1 MRPTIRGIALVP
13 LVAALLLAACGEAPS
28 DEHVIDE
35 PATVQEVEDGEV
47 ARVTI
52 TQKAAER
59 LDVQTAL
66 VEAVGERTVVPSAA
80 VLVDPAGDF
89 WVFTN
94 PEPLVFVRH
103 KISIDYEEGNQA
115 FLTDGP
121 PAGSKI
127 VTVGVAELYGAEY
140 GVGH

>member
-1 MRPTIRGIALVP
+1 MRPTFRGIALVP

-35 PATVQEVEDGEV
+35 PATVEEVEGQEV

-59 LDVQTAL
+59 LDIQTAV
-66 VEAVGERTVVPSAA
+66 VETAGERTVVPSAA
-80 VLVDPAGDF
+80 VIVDPAGDF

-103 KISIDYEEGNQA
+103 KISIDYEDGNQA

-127 VTVGVAELYGAEY
+127 VTVGVAELYGTEY

>member
-35 PATVQEVEDGEV
+35 PATVEEVEGQEV
-47 ARVTI
+47 ARVTL

-59 LDVQTAL
+59 LDIQTAV
-66 VEAVGERTVVPSAA
+66 VEPAGERTVVPSAS

-103 KISIDYEEGNQA
+103 KISIDYEEGDQV
-115 FLTDGP
+115 FLSDGP

-127 VTVGVAELYGAEY
+127 VTVGVAELYGTEY

>member
-59 LDVQTAL
+59 LDIQTAV
-66 VEAVGERTVVPSAA
+66 VETAGKRTVVPSAA
-80 VLVDPAGDF
+80 VIVDPAGDF

-103 KISIDYEEGNQA
+103 KISIDYEDGNQA

-127 VTVGVAELYGAEY
+127 VTVGVAELYGTEY